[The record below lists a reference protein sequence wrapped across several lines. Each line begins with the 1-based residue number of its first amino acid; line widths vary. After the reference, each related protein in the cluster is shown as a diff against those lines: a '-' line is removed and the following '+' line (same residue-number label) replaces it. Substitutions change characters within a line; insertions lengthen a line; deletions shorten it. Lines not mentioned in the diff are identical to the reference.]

1 MDRQRIETV
10 VRTLVSQ
17 NLKSRACNNNSRY
30 VFCGDVTY
38 CLDKF
43 EITEWNCFVVVTK

>member
-17 NLKSRACNNNSRY
+17 NLKSRACNNNAHY

-43 EITEWNCFVVVTK
+43 KLQSGTVLLE

>member
-1 MDRQRIETV
+1 MDRQRIKIV

-17 NLKSRACNNNSRY
+17 HLKSRACNNNSRY
-30 VFCGDVTY
+30 VFCCDVTY

-43 EITEWNCFVVVTK
+43 KTTEWNCIVVMTK